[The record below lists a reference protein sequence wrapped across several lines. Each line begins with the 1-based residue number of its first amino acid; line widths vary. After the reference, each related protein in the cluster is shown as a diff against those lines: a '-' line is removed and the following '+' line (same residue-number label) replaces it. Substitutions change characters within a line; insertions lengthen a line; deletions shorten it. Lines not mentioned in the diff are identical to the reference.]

1 MKQIVIM
8 PGGFHPF
15 HAGHMALYNSARQAF
30 PNADLYVAAT
40 NSQETRPFPF
50 AVKEKLAK
58 VAGVAP
64 GHFVQV
70 KSPFQAKEI
79 TSHYNPDTDVLIFV
93 RSEKDRNESPE
104 PGGTKKDGSPSYF
117 QPWTGKN
124 VQPFSQHAYF
134 AYLPTV
140 KFGPGITSATEIRKA
155 WPTLNDK
162 RKTAM
167 VMSLYPAAQKN
178 PKLAA
183 NIVAMLDQVM
193 GGQQGLAEGISNDM
207 STKDMIA
214 YLRQHHDTN
223 LHQDYLN
230 HINTFS
236 KFVLQNV
243 PVNSIK
249 TDLPKLDREKV
260 EQYKQMDFSKAPPI
274 VMGGGYILDGY
285 HRANVAKALGLPT
298 IKAYVGVQ
306 GQQGV
311 AEGSGQNNKISFQIQ
326 KGKNKFSTT
335 LSVGSEPVGVYQYD
349 ATTGRSI
356 AEIYPEFKGK
366 GFGKLLV
373 LNAIYTAAKLGL
385 DFQEDES
392 RTSEYDNVLDSLSSN
407 GYIVDDNGYWYVT
420 GDGEQYLKQL
430 LKQGV
435 TEDKEVDP
443 VTNAVLS
450 FYKPVVN
457 DIHKEK
463 LPDYVDQ
470 ARELLHKTNDPVVRS
485 KLIDIFKTGKENPYI
500 QGGIVTTVGALLAGG
515 VLSTANSMG
524 LSPAQTNLALQAI
537 LNTVIP
543 TVVSRING
551 KNWSDTIKYT
561 LASAGV
567 GTGIAS
573 AGLIEDELQEG
584 FGIPM
589 PGTYEQEHDMDQKQS
604 GHRTHDLTSES
615 NLSKSADY
623 LDEK

>member
-15 HAGHMALYNSARQAF
+15 HAGHMALYNSARKAF
-30 PNADLYVAAT
+30 PNAEVYVAAT
-40 NSQETRPFPF
+40 NDQSERPFPF

-58 VAGVAP
+58 VAGVEP

-79 TSHYNPDTDVLIFV
+79 TSHYNPDEDVLIFV
-93 RSEKDRNESPE
+93 RSEKDRNESPK
-104 PGGTKKDGSPSYF
+104 PGGIKKDGSPAYF
-117 QPWTGKN
+117 QPYTGKN
-124 VQPFSQHAYF
+124 MQPFGKHAYF

-140 KFGPGITSATEIRKA
+140 KFGPGITSATEIRNA
-155 WPTLNDK
+155 WPTLNDR

-183 NIVAMLDQVM
+183 NIVGMLDQVM
-193 GGQQGLAEGISNDM
+193 GGQQGVAESYDLDAFSGIKFLNPETGKMGTFYYWSSMEGKNEAY
-207 STKDMIA
+207 SMI
-214 YLRQHHDTN
+214 TN
-223 LHQDYLN
+223 KKL
-230 HINTFS
+230 
-236 KFVLQNV
+236 V
-243 PVNSIK
+243 PAHGDG
-249 TDLPKLDREKV
+249 TPMTWDE
-260 EQYKQMDFSKAPPI
+260 YKQA
-274 VMGGGYILDGY
+274 LDVG
-285 HRANVAKALGLPT
+285 NQGL
-298 IKAYVGVQ
+298 
-306 GQQGV
+306 

-349 ATTGRSI
+349 ANTGRSI
-356 AEIYPEFKGK
+356 AEVYPEFKGK

-373 LNAIYTAAKLGL
+373 LDAIYTAAKLGL

-420 GDGEQYLKQL
+420 GEGEQYLKQS
-430 LKQGV
+430 LKQGIA
-435 TEDKEVDP
+435 EDKEADP

-470 ARELLHKTNDPVVRS
+470 ARELLHKTDDPVVRK
-485 KLIDIFKTGKENPYI
+485 KLIDIFKEGQHNPYL
-500 QGGIVTTVGALLAGG
+500 QGGIITAIAALLGG
-515 VLSTANSMG
+515 GAINIASSIHLT
-524 LSPAQTNLALQAI
+524 PYQTNLMMQGI
-537 LNTVIP
+537 LNSIVP
-543 TVVSRING
+543 AVGARMSG
-551 KNWSDTIKYT
+551 KNWKDTIKYT
-561 LASAGV
+561 LASLGV
-567 GTGIAS
+567 GVGVAGS
-573 AGLIEDELQEG
+573 GLIEDELEEG

-589 PGTYEQEHDMDQKQS
+589 PGTYEQEHATDQ
-604 GHRTHDLTSES
+604 RTRRHHTYDLTSEG